1 MRFVLLVDTFVPNS
15 LVVVSVLMENIKIKV
30 LLLPYNVNFVH
41 WVVNLLV
48 KLQLVLNVLLMNFKI
63 KTHKNLSVV
72 EPVQILDHTKIN
84 WDNQLAKTTFVD
96 VQQEELQLLERIV
109 LLTTLIFVADVPP
122 DKSW

>member
-1 MRFVLLVDTFVPNS
+1 VRIVFRVDIFVPKL
-15 LVVVSVLMENIKIKV
+15 LVVVFVLMANINIKV

-48 KLQLVLNVLLMNFKI
+48 KLQLVLNVQLIHIKI
-63 KTHKNLSVV
+63 KTHKNPSVV
-72 EPVQILDHTKIN
+72 KLVQILDRTKIN
-84 WDNQLAKTTFVD
+84 RDNLVAKTTFVD
-96 VQQEELQLLERIV
+96 VQQEELQLLEVIV